1 MKVIVCNSNS
11 LLAEEVCKSLG
22 VERVKADIKTFLDGE
37 IFVEIQESVRGED
50 IFIIQSTSN
59 PVNHN
64 LMELLIV
71 ADAVKRAS
79 AKNIF
84 AVLPYF
90 GYARQDRKAVPR
102 TPITA
107 KLVAD
112 LLQVSGINHI
122 ITTDL
127 HAGQIQGF
135 FDIPVDNIYAQ
146 PIFMSH
152 LKRQNFDIEN
162 IVITSPDI
170 GGIARARAAAKKLNC
185 PIAIID
191 KRRDKPGV
199 SEVMNIIGSVEG
211 KVCVII
217 DDIVDSA
224 GTLCNA
230 SNALIEAGAKEVI
243 SFITHGVLSGP
254 AIERINNSKLSK
266 LYITN
271 SINPSSEVLACEKIE
286 VISIAPVLA
295 EVIKRI
301 KSNNAIS
308 SLSE

>member
-1 MKVIVCNSNS
+1 MKVIVCNSNR

-22 VERVKADIKTFLDGE
+22 VEKVQSEIKTFLDGE
-37 IFVEIQESVRGED
+37 IFVEIEESVRGED
-50 IFIIQSTSN
+50 IFIIQSSSN

-84 AVLPYF
+84 AVIPYF

-152 LKRQNFDIEN
+152 LKRQNFDTEN

-199 SEVMNIIGSVEG
+199 SEVMNIVGSVEG

-230 SNALIEAGAKEVI
+230 SNALIDAGANEVI

-271 SINPSSEVLACEKIE
+271 SIDPTSEVLACQKIE